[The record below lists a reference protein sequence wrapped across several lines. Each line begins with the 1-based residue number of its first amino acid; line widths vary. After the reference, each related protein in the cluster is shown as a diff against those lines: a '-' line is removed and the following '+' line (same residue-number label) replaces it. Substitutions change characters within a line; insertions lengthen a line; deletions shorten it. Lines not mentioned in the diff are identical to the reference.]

1 MGTMKLLGGSSIT
14 SVLLLLSVFLLSSCQ
29 STSLVQSI
37 HESPIGKIGTCYT
50 SPTQQAEA
58 LLLDFR
64 AFDQTGGHPASA
76 RDLAMKGCHA
86 EAAHITERYLV
97 EHSGLSRREV
107 DVLIWHLGQHKAHLG
122 RYEVASALF
131 LATLRPPEAT
141 SEPDNFDWNTYA
153 LGSWAFLNKEPILLD
168 HSIET
173 LRRKAGQRNLINAR
187 ALIGLRDCFD
197 KPYSLAIGPGV
208 CQPPPVTPLP

>member
-1 MGTMKLLGGSSIT
+1 MKIFGGSLLT
-14 SVLLLLSVFLLSSCQ
+14 SVLFLSTIVLLSSCQ
-29 STSLVQSI
+29 STNLPR
-37 HESPIGKIGTCYT
+37 PIQNAPADKVDPCYT

-76 RDLAMKGCHA
+76 RELAMKGCHA
-86 EAAHITERYLV
+86 EAAHVTERYLV

-131 LATLRPPEAT
+131 LATLRPPETT

-153 LGSWAFLNKEPILLD
+153 LGSWAFLNKEPLLLD

-187 ALIGLRDCFD
+187 ALIGLRNCFD